1 MANQR
6 WENEPVILRS
16 HDRDEKRRHGSP
28 QSTGLDSDTSADN
41 AVGWICG
48 APESHQVHEDHR
60 DRWMQG
66 ESSLQIWIQMLYL
79 DSNEDLSELFTLSF
93 IIFHYRRADSPPPV
107 LEQLTVHN
115 KTDEFK
121 SYGVTRDGRIFFIN
135 EEAKST
141 TWLHPVTGEA
151 VITGHRKTPD
161 LPTGWEEGYTF
172 EGARCFINHNE
183 RKVTCKHPV
192 SGVPSQDNCI
202 FVVNEQPAPK
212 ASSEKDSSSDKKE
225 RPMSTMSEA
234 SNYTGGSDYSTFPGS
249 PTTTPSR
256 SSKKVH
262 NFGKRSNSIKRNPNA
277 PVVKSSWLY
286 KQDST
291 GMKLWKKRWFVLS
304 DMCLFYYR
312 DDKEDN
318 ILGSILLPSFHI
330 SMLSVDDHI
339 SRKYAFKATHPNMR
353 TYYFCT
359 DTAKEMESWMKVM
372 TDAALVHTEP
382 VRRMDKLKV
391 DQRTPQEL
399 NNLLNHRVLTR
410 PEIQNNE
417 RNREPLRQHSLSRVD
432 DKRQKDN
439 SQREREYYTLQRDGE
454 RYSLKKD
461 GVSYTLQ
468 KDGERYLL
476 HKDGEKYLLRK
487 DGEKTY
493 LHKDGEVCT
502 IHRELEKYAVQKVD
516 EKYTVSPTEERYAPS
531 KDGEKYLLTKDGE
544 KYALQ
549 KVGDRHL
556 LQKDV
561 QKPHKEVKR
570 QLSLK
575 ETDRYS
581 TMRADSKYGTIQV
594 VDKYG
599 AVREVK
605 KYATLRE
612 GDRYAM
618 LRDAEKYATVRG
630 GDKYGFQRDP
640 SAERTLTKISS
651 IKLQPA
657 QAAAIAAAVSASR
670 QASLNAQKP
679 AQVNGS
685 GSTSEEL
692 TVDCSPAEGDPGQ
705 CGGTLKS
712 PAPAQESERGLS
724 RTNSMQQLEHWVRTH
739 RTRGADEDA
748 RSVTSYQT
756 LPRNMPSHRAQM
768 VPRYPE
774 GYRTLPRNS
783 LMRPDSICSVAGSVY
798 DRALRPASTSTVM
811 TTAEKRRSMRDDTMW
826 QLYEWQQRQAFS
838 RQTVSHYGTLPS
850 TKTMGNISE
859 HAVAHSIPTSPSHGS
874 LAVYSTFSPPR
885 QQAPP
890 NPSSSQSEV
899 SSPVF
904 RGDLTLEPRHRAHV
918 VKYGYQTDRRSIAGS
933 VPAQT
938 ITAQSLQGKTP
949 EELTLMLIKLRRQ
962 QAELNSLREHT
973 VSQLMALGLE
983 GPNPKTDV
991 LSHHLQRN
999 LIYLESQTK
1008 ENEPLIFMIHTMIE
1022 NSAPRPQLYQQISPE
1037 DFKDGSFVQRTEEA
1051 DVDTKLSR
1059 LCEQDKAVRMQEEKL
1074 QQLHREKHTLE
1085 TALLSAS
1092 QELSEQSGSNATAT
1106 QSLIQ
1111 QRDVLQNGLLSTC
1124 RELTRVSTELERSWR
1139 EYDRL
1144 SADVTLAK
1152 SNLLEQLEALG
1163 SPQTE
1168 PPSQRHIQIQKEL
1181 WRIQDVMEALAKNKP
1196 QRSADAGFPGSK
1208 PLSSQQ
1214 KNEAVTTLPLSPPKE
1229 GDPVPP
1235 RPPLPQYYDST
1246 ERPPQVPPHHPHP
1259 GGRLPPHTHRP
1270 EDRKASSRNGAHS
1283 APDYRLYKSEPEL
1296 TTVKEE
1302 VDEANGEDKD
1312 RTETSTE
1319 GKDPGASKAPPHPV
1333 GIVPPRTKSP
1343 MSPPESSTIASYV
1356 TLRKTKK
1363 PEPRSQDRPRSAVD
1377 QMGFGEREV
1386 GRQRMSVE
1394 EQLERMRRNQ
1404 EATSLREKRRE
1415 TPSRSPSFSKD
1426 NPFLT
1431 LQTRVQAEG
1440 ACADPVELEAALQQ
1454 LKVSHMEQNREAE
1467 ETNAEQRDGEVSRA
1481 EEVKNEE
1488 CEEVQQEEDVTPQ
1501 SVKEPHAEANS
1512 VEDPELCESQRVVIL
1527 DLQTEPR
1534 RVEIVNFQPFEDDE
1548 SRDQDLTSSPT
1559 NTTTENSFQTPE
1571 PETPSPEPHEEVHEE
1586 VHEEEV
1592 TQQNM
1597 KEEKLEKNLDS
1608 NDQLTADDKKLNNN
1622 NNNMLAAQ
1630 TFTLVTSDT

>member
-1 MANQR
+1 MA
-6 WENEPVILRS
+6 
-16 HDRDEKRRHGSP
+16 
-28 QSTGLDSDTSADN
+28 ADPKPD
-41 AVGWICG
+41 WLSCL
-48 APESHQVHEDHR
+48 P
-60 DRWMQG
+60 
-66 ESSLQIWIQMLYL
+66 SSW
-79 DSNEDLSELFTLSF
+79 
-93 IIFHYRRADSPPPV
+93 
-107 LEQLTVHN
+107 
-115 KTDEFK
+115 

-202 FVVNEQPAPK
+202 FVVNEHMNCGKLVHPDTALEASSRPAPK
-212 ASSEKDSSSDKKE
+212 GSSEQGSSTDKKE

-249 PTTTPSR
+249 PVTTVTTGTTTSTCSTRPSR

-277 PVVKSSWLY
+277 PVVKSNWLY

-312 DDKEDN
+312 DEKEDS

-382 VRRMDKLKV
+382 VRRSDKLKV

-417 RNREPLRQHSLSRVD
+417 RNREPLRQHSLSRAD
-432 DKRQKDN
+432 DKRQKDAEKHN
-439 SQREREYYTLQRDGE
+439 GQREREYYTLQRDGE

-461 GVSYTLQ
+461 GVSYLLQ
-468 KDGERYLL
+468 KDGEKYLL
-476 HKDGEKYLLRK
+476 HKDGERYLLRK
-487 DGEKTY
+487 DGEKY
-493 LHKDGEVCT
+493 SLQKDGEVYA
-502 IHRELEKYAVQKVD
+502 IHRDLEKYTVQKVD
-516 EKYTVSPTEERYAPS
+516 EKYTVAPTEEKYAPS
-531 KDGEKYLLTKDGE
+531 KDREKYLLTKDGE

-549 KVGDRHL
+549 KVGDRHT
-556 LQKDV
+556 LQKDG
-561 QKPHKEVKR
+561 QKYVPQKEVKR

-581 TMRADSKYGTIQV
+581 TMREMENKYGTIQV

-599 AVREVK
+599 TLKEVK
-605 KYATLRE
+605 KYSTLRE
-612 GDRYAM
+612 GDKYAT
-618 LRDAEKYATVRG
+618 LRDAEKYATVRD

-640 SAERTLTKISS
+640 SAERSLTKISS

-670 QASLNAQKP
+670 QGQANLNVHKP

-685 GSTSEEL
+685 GSGSGSGTGEQ
-692 TVDCSPAEGDPGQ
+692 TADCSPAEVDGSLARGPV
-705 CGGTLKS
+705 TS
-712 PAPAQESERGLS
+712 PAPVQEPERGLS
-724 RTNSMQQLEHWVRTH
+724 RTSSMQQLEHWVRTH
-739 RTRGADEDA
+739 RSRGLDDDT

-756 LPRNMPSHRAQM
+756 LPRNMPSHRAQI

-783 LMRPDSICSVAGSVY
+783 MMRPDSICSVAGSVY
-798 DRALRPASTSTVM
+798 DRALRPASTSSV

-838 RQTVSHYGTLPS
+838 RQSLAQPTAVGHYGTLPS

-859 HAVAHSIPTSPSHGS
+859 HAMTHSIPTSPSHGS
-874 LAVYSTFSPPR
+874 LALYSTFSPPR
-885 QQAPP
+885 QQVAH
-890 NPSSSQSEV
+890 NPTNSQSEV

-904 RGDLTLEPRHRAHV
+904 RGDVTLDRRQRTQLA
-918 VKYGYQTDRRSIAGS
+918 KYGYPTDRRSIAAG
-933 VPAQT
+933 VPPQT
-938 ITAQSLQGKTP
+938 ITPQSLQGKTP
-949 EELTLMLIKLRRQ
+949 EELTLLLIKLRRQ

-973 VSQLMALGLE
+973 VAQLMALGME
-983 GPNPKTDV
+983 GPNAKTDV

-999 LIYLESQTK
+999 LIYLDS
-1008 ENEPLIFMIHTMIE
+1008 
-1022 NSAPRPQLYQQISPE
+1022 QISPD
-1037 DFKDGSFVQRTEEA
+1037 DFKEGALVQRTEEA
-1051 DVDTKLSR
+1051 DID
-1059 LCEQDKAVRMQEEKL
+1059 VRQA
-1074 QQLHREKHTLE
+1074 QPSHTLE

-1092 QELSEQSGSNATAT
+1092 QELSEQSGSSAAAT
-1106 QSLIQ
+1106 QSLVQ

-1124 RELTRVSTELERSWR
+1124 RELSRVNTELERSWR

-1144 SADVTLAK
+1144 EVDVTQAK

-1196 QRSADAGFPGSK
+1196 QRATDNSETDFPGSK
-1208 PLSSQQ
+1208 PLSSLQ
-1214 KNEAVTTLPLSPPKE
+1214 KNEAVTLLPLSPLKE
-1229 GDPVPP
+1229 GNTPVPP
-1235 RPPLPQYYDST
+1235 RPPLPQYYDSS
-1246 ERPPQVPPHHPHP
+1246 ERPPHVLPHHSHP
-1259 GGRLPPHTHRP
+1259 SSRLPPHTLRP
-1270 EDRKASSRNGAHS
+1270 EDRKAGSRNGAHS
-1283 APDYRLYKSEPEL
+1283 QAPDYRLYKSEPEL

-1312 RTETSTE
+1312 KTEATAES
-1319 GKDPGASKAPPHPV
+1319 KDTAASKAPPYPV

-1363 PEPRSQDRPRSAVD
+1363 SESRSDRPRSAVD
-1377 QMGFGEREV
+1377 QIGFGEREV
-1386 GRQRMSVE
+1386 GRTRMSVE
-1394 EQLERMRRNQ
+1394 EQLERIRRNQ
-1404 EATSLREKRRE
+1404 EASSLREKKRE

-1426 NPFLT
+1426 NPFVI
-1431 LQTRVQAEG
+1431 LQTRAQAEG

-1454 LKVSHMEQNREAE
+1454 LKVAHMERLTPTAPKELL
-1467 ETNAEQRDGEVSRA
+1467 RA
-1481 EEVKNEE
+1481 EEVKYDK
-1488 CEEVQQEEDVTPQ
+1488 CEEVQQGRAVTLR
-1501 SVKEPHAEANS
+1501 SVKEPQAETNS
-1512 VEDPELCESQRVVIL
+1512 IDNELCESQRVVIL
-1527 DLQTEPR
+1527 DLGTEPQ
-1534 RVEIVNFQPFEDDE
+1534 RVEIVNLEPFEDDE
-1548 SRDQDLTSSPT
+1548 SREQDLTSSPT

-1571 PETPSPEPHEEVHEE
+1571 PETPSPEPK
-1586 VHEEEV
+1586 EEEGDM
-1592 TQQNM
+1592 TQQTTR
-1597 KEEKLEKNLDS
+1597 EGKLERSLDS
-1608 NDQLTADDKKLNNN
+1608 YNQFTADDKKHNNN
-1622 NNNMLAAQ
+1622 NNNMLAYIHLGEQ
-1630 TFTLVTSDT
+1630 RHVSDAGLDIHTGIP

>member
-1 MANQR
+1 MA
-6 WENEPVILRS
+6 
-16 HDRDEKRRHGSP
+16 
-28 QSTGLDSDTSADN
+28 ADPKPD
-41 AVGWICG
+41 WLSCL
-48 APESHQVHEDHR
+48 P
-60 DRWMQG
+60 
-66 ESSLQIWIQMLYL
+66 SSW
-79 DSNEDLSELFTLSF
+79 
-93 IIFHYRRADSPPPV
+93 
-107 LEQLTVHN
+107 
-115 KTDEFK
+115 

-192 SGVPSQDNCI
+192 SGIPSQDNCI
-202 FVVNEQPAPK
+202 FVVNEHVNCGKLVHPDKPLEALTRPAPQ
-212 ASSEKDSSSDKKE
+212 ASSEQGSSSDKKE

-249 PTTTPSR
+249 PATTVTTATTATTSTSSTRPSR

-277 PVVKSSWLY
+277 PVVKSNWLY

-312 DDKEDN
+312 DEKEDS

-372 TDAALVHTEP
+372 TDAALVHSEP
-382 VRRMDKLKV
+382 TRRLDKLKV

-417 RNREPLRQHSLSRVD
+417 RNREPVRQHSLSRVD
-432 DKRQKDN
+432 DKRQKEVEKHN
-439 SQREREYYTLQRDGE
+439 GQREREYYTLQRDGE

-461 GVSYTLQ
+461 GVSYTVQ

-487 DGEKTY
+487 DGEKSS
-493 LHKDGEVCT
+493 LQKDGEVCA
-502 IHRELEKYAVQKVD
+502 IHRDLEKYAVQKVD
-516 EKYTVSPTEERYAPS
+516 EKYTVTPTEDKYAPS
-531 KDGEKYLLTKDGE
+531 KEGEKYLLAKDGE

-549 KVGDRHL
+549 KVGDRHM
-556 LQKDV
+556 LQKDG
-561 QKPHKEVKR
+561 QKYVPQKEVKR
-570 QLSLK
+570 QLSLR
-575 ETDRYS
+575 ETERYS
-581 TMRADSKYGTIQV
+581 TMRETENKYGTIQV

-599 AVREVK
+599 TLKEVK
-605 KYATLRE
+605 KYSTLRE
-612 GDRYAM
+612 GDKYAS
-618 LRDAEKYATVRG
+618 LRDVEKYATVRC
-630 GDKYGFQRDP
+630 GDKYGFQREP

-670 QASLNAQKP
+670 QGQANLSVQKP
-679 AQVNGS
+679 TQVNGS
-685 GSTSEEL
+685 GSAAGEQTG
-692 TVDCSPAEGDPGQ
+692 DCTPAEVDASLAGGPG
-705 CGGTLKS
+705 KS
-712 PAPAQESERGLS
+712 HVPVQEPQSGLS

-739 RTRGADEDA
+739 RRGLDDDTR
-748 RSVTSYQT
+748 SITSYQT
-756 LPRNMPSHRAQM
+756 LPRNMPSHRAQI

-783 LMRPDSICSVAGSVY
+783 MMRPDSICSVAGSVY
-798 DRALRPASTSTVM
+798 DRALRPASTTTV

-838 RQTVSHYGTLPS
+838 RQSLAQPTAVSHYGTLPS

-859 HAVAHSIPTSPSHGS
+859 HAVTHSIPTSPSHGS
-874 LAVYSTFSPPR
+874 LALYSTFSPPR
-885 QQAPP
+885 QQVAPHNP
-890 NPSSSQSEV
+890 NSPHSEV

-904 RGDLTLEPRHRAHV
+904 RGDVTLDHRHKTHLA
-918 VKYGYQTDRRSIAGS
+918 KYGYPPDRRSIAGS
-933 VPAQT
+933 VPPQT
-938 ITAQSLQGKTP
+938 ITAQSLQGKT
-949 EELTLMLIKLRRQ
+949 
-962 QAELNSLREHT
+962 
-973 VSQLMALGLE
+973 
-983 GPNPKTDV
+983 
-991 LSHHLQRN
+991 
-999 LIYLESQTK
+999 
-1008 ENEPLIFMIHTMIE
+1008 
-1022 NSAPRPQLYQQISPE
+1022 ISP
-1037 DFKDGSFVQRTEEA
+1037 DDYKDSSFTQRTEEA
-1051 DVDTKLSR
+1051 DIDTKLSR

-1092 QELSEQSGSNATAT
+1092 QELSEQSGSNPAAL
-1106 QSLIQ
+1106 QSLLQ
-1111 QRDVLQNGLLSTC
+1111 QKDVLQNGLLSTC
-1124 RELTRVSTELERSWR
+1124 RELSRVSTELERSWR

-1144 SADVTLAK
+1144 GADVTLAK

-1196 QRSADAGFPGSK
+1196 QRSTDSSFPGSK
-1208 PLSSQQ
+1208 PLSSLQ
-1214 KNEAVTTLPLSPPKE
+1214 KNE
-1229 GDPVPP
+1229 
-1235 RPPLPQYYDST
+1235 Q
-1246 ERPPQVPPHHPHP
+1246 
-1259 GGRLPPHTHRP
+1259 
-1270 EDRKASSRNGAHS
+1270 

-1312 RTETSTE
+1312 KTESSPDR
-1319 GKDPGASKAPPHPV
+1319 KDTAALKVPPYPV

-1343 MSPPESSTIASYV
+1343 MTSPESCTIASYV

-1363 PEPRSQDRPRSAVD
+1363 PEPRSDRPRSAVD
-1377 QMGFGEREV
+1377 QTGFGEREV
-1386 GRQRMSVE
+1386 GRTRMSVE

-1404 EATSLREKRRE
+1404 EASSLREKRRE

-1426 NPFLT
+1426 NPFVT

-1454 LKVSHMEQNREAE
+1454 LKVAAEAGGTHTE
-1467 ETNAEQRDGEVSRA
+1467 PAPKEVQRAG
-1481 EEVKNEE
+1481 EVKNDE
-1488 CEEVQQEEDVTPQ
+1488 CEEVQRGREVTLQSAEEPQ
-1501 SVKEPHAEANS
+1501 AESNS
-1512 VEDPELCESQRVVIL
+1512 IDTELCGSQRVVIV
-1527 DLQTEPR
+1527 DLGTAPQH
-1534 RVEIVNFQPFEDDE
+1534 VEIVNLRPFEDDE
-1548 SRDQDLTSSPT
+1548 SREQDLTSSPT

-1571 PETPSPEPHEEVHEE
+1571 PETPSPEPR
-1586 VHEEEV
+1586 EEESDIK
-1592 TQQNM
+1592 QQTAR
-1597 KEEKLEKNLDS
+1597 EEKLEKSLDS
-1608 NDQLTADDKKLNNN
+1608 SNQLTADDKKHSNN
-1622 NNNMLAAQ
+1622 NNNMLASQ
-1630 TFTLVTSDT
+1630 TFTLVSSDA